1 MRKLIVAAAIFAAV
15 IAPSQ
20 AHAGFL
26 GGVGTYAKDRF
37 HDLLDVVRLRGGVP
51 EDGKGIGAKAKVTSL
66 AQVGYVQFRG
76 KMAGMERRAIG
87 VTAERRSEGGL
98 SLIYASSN
106 EMRPVAGNDFI
117 HADTAWS
124 DIEDRRIIR
133 NLPYWDDGRRR
144 FLGIGAEIATPV
156 LALDAGV
163 YPEEAIDF
171 IVGWVGIDLYDDDE
185 LFLNGGDLYE
195 PTTPRIPDSTAP
207 FRAKRAALEA
217 FDERMELEA
226 ALSDV
231 PMELER
237 DEAAPMLLELRP
249 ITEPTPPKLIAPN
262 PPAPPVAVDMKAKK
276 KSGVGDPPRD
286 RGGNISGTDA
296 DAAVRAIETKPAT
309 PPK

>member
-1 MRKLIVAAAIFAAV
+1 MRKLIVSAAILAALS
-15 IAPSQ
+15 APSQ

-26 GGVGTYAKDRF
+26 GGVGAYAKDRF

-51 EDGKGIGAKAKVTSL
+51 EEGKGIGAKAKVTSL

-98 SLIYASSN
+98 SLLYASSH

-124 DIEDRRIIR
+124 EIEDRRIIR
-133 NLPYWDDGRRR
+133 NLPHWDDGRRR
-144 FLGIGAEIATPV
+144 FLGVGAEVATPI

-163 YPEEAIDF
+163 YPEEALDF

-195 PTTPRIPDSTAP
+195 PTTPRVPDTHAP
-207 FRAKRAALEA
+207 FRAKRASLEA

-226 ALSDV
+226 ALSEV
-231 PMELER
+231 PMEVER
-237 DEAAPMLLELRP
+237 AEMTPMLLEMRP
-249 ITEPTPPKLIAPN
+249 IAEPAPPTLVAPN
-262 PPAPPVAVDMKAKK
+262 PPAPPVGVIPKPEKKA
-276 KSGVGDPPRD
+276 GVGDPPRD
-286 RGGNISGTDA
+286 SRGSISGSDA
-296 DAAVRAIETKPAT
+296 DAAVRAIESKPAT
-309 PPK
+309 PPQ

>member
-87 VTAERRSEGGL
+87 ITAERRSEGGL
-98 SLIYASSN
+98 SLLYASTN

-124 DIEDRRIIR
+124 EIEDRRIIR
-133 NLPYWDDGRRR
+133 NLPYSGDGRHR
-144 FLGIGAEIATPV
+144 FFGIGAEVATPI

-163 YPEEAIDF
+163 YPEEALDF

-195 PTTPRIPDSTAP
+195 PPTPRTPDTNAP
-207 FRAKRAALEA
+207 FRAKSAALQA

-226 ALSDV
+226 SLSDV
-231 PMELER
+231 PME
-237 DEAAPMLLELRP
+237 
-249 ITEPTPPKLIAPN
+249 
-262 PPAPPVAVDMKAKK
+262 VD
-276 KSGVGDPPRD
+276 
-286 RGGNISGTDA
+286 
-296 DAAVRAIETKPAT
+296 RAYAT
-309 PPK
+309 PMVQEMHPSS